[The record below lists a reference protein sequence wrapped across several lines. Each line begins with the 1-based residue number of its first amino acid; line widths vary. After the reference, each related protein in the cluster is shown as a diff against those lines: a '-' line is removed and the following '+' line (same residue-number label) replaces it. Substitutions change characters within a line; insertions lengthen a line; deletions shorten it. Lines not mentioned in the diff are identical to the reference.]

1 MKKTADSHA
10 RIPWKAI
17 LVQVAVLVGI
27 AVVLGLAARMA
38 MLKIASQQTA
48 SGFGFLSNSA
58 GFDIS
63 ESVIAFES
71 QMSYGRA
78 ILAGFINTLVC
89 AAVAAAAATVL
100 GLGMGLA
107 RRSTNSLLRNVALG
121 IREASRNVPLL
132 LQLLV
137 WYALVI
143 NVFPVPREAEPLWG
157 WWFTNRG
164 VFIPAIKMPAE
175 SLSAWLLPILA
186 AACALVYWK
195 VAPRLINA
203 SLRVRKVL
211 AILTVCA
218 ILGLL
223 LAWAYGGEVSR
234 PKLQGFNISGG
245 ISLSPEMAAM
255 II

>member
-1 MKKTADSHA
+1 DHIGVPGYSDTDGDDLREIADPVMKKTADSHA

-58 GFDIS
+58 GFDRS

-107 RRSTNSLLRNVALG
+107 RLSTNFLLRNVTLG
-121 IREASRNVPLL
+121 ISEAIRNVPLL
-132 LQLLV
+132 LQL
-137 WYALVI
+137 
-143 NVFPVPREAEPLWG
+143 
-157 WWFTNRG
+157 
-164 VFIPAIKMPAE
+164 
-175 SLSAWLLPILA
+175 
-186 AACALVYWK
+186 
-195 VAPRLINA
+195 
-203 SLRVRKVL
+203 
-211 AILTVCA
+211 
-218 ILGLL
+218 
-223 LAWAYGGEVSR
+223 
-234 PKLQGFNISGG
+234 
-245 ISLSPEMAAM
+245 
-255 II
+255 